1 MSGSFNLRYPWTTLT
16 QPSSP
21 FASIRVIRGQK
32 ISFLPPQPVL
42 VVLHQSI
49 GKRNHMTA
57 LKEEVVTLVQGLPD
71 STTLDDILAEIYFK
85 AQVDTGLREL
95 DEGKGIPHE
104 VVEKRM
110 SKWLAA

>member
-1 MSGSFNLRYPWTTLT
+1 
-16 QPSSP
+16 
-21 FASIRVIRGQK
+21 
-32 ISFLPPQPVL
+32 
-42 VVLHQSI
+42 
-49 GKRNHMTA
+49 MTA